1 MPATTTSDTGKIKFA
16 TQLSPDVLMQ
26 LKETA
31 KKEGRQIQAILD
43 EALREYFQSRQQQRP
58 RPHVMKALRA
68 SIRQHHALY
77 QELAK

>member
-1 MPATTTSDTGKIKFA
+1 MPVTTSSDTGKVKFA

-31 KKEGRQIQAILD
+31 KKEGRQIQAVLD

-58 RPHVMKALRA
+58 RTHVMKALRA
-68 SIRQHHALY
+68 SIRQHEALY
-77 QELAK
+77 KELAK

>member
-1 MPATTTSDTGKIKFA
+1 MPASTPANNGKVKFA
-16 TQLSPDVLMQ
+16 TQLSADVLMQ

-31 KKEGRQIQAILD
+31 KKEGRQIQAVLD
-43 EALREYFQSRQQQRP
+43 EALREYFQSRQRP

-68 SIRQHHALY
+68 SIRQHEALY